1 MPSTVEPKAKPRF
14 RFPSAFTIL
23 FALIIFVAALTWVI
37 PAGQYERVAS
47 EALGKD
53 VPIAGTYAPTEAAPQ
68 GFFDIILAPIAGFY
82 DPVEYVARAI
92 DVSLFVLII
101 GGFIGVVTASGA
113 IDAGIARAMVRLK
126 GRENWMIPILM
137 ALFALGGT
145 TYGMAEETL
154 AFYVLL
160 IPVMIAAKYDA
171 LTAVAVILLG
181 AGVGVLGSTVNA
193 FSTVIASDAAG
204 ISFADGLVLR
214 LVILVVC
221 WAVTVAFVMR
231 YAARVRA
238 DPTKSLVY
246 DKKVENE
253 AHFLTEIPSE
263 NVVFTGL
270 HKIVLT
276 LFALTFGVM
285 IWGVSIGGWWM
296 AEMSGLFLAA
306 AIIIGIIARL
316 GEGKLVESFVNGA
329 RDLLGVALIIGLARG
344 IVVIMDAGMITDT
357 ILHAAETSV
366 AGLSQNAFILV
377 IYWTQ
382 VGLSFFVPSTSGLA
396 VLSMPILAPVAD
408 FAGVKR
414 ELVVTAFATASG
426 MVNLITPTSAV
437 VMGGLA
443 IGRVPYE
450 RWLRFLWPLLVVL
463 TLIVMAAL
471 ALGTV
476 LGGTPT

>member
-1 MPSTVEPKAKPRF
+1 MSSTEKPRF
-14 RFPSAFTIL
+14 RFPSAYTIL
-23 FALIIFVAALTWVI
+23 FSLIVLMSALTWII
-37 PAGQYERVAS
+37 PAGEYQRVPS

-53 VPIAGTYAPTEAAPQ
+53 VPVAGSYAPTDANPQ
-68 GFFDIILAPIAGFY
+68 GIFDIILAPIAGFY
-82 DPVEYVARAI
+82 DPIEYAANAI

-101 GGFIGVVTASGA
+101 GGFIGVVTATGA

-126 GRENWMIPILM
+126 GRENWMIPFLM

-171 LTAVAVILLG
+171 LTAVAVIMLG
-181 AGVGVLGSTVNA
+181 AGVGVLGSTINA

-204 ISFADGLVLR
+204 VTFAEGLVLR
-214 LVILVVC
+214 LVILAVC
-221 WAVTVAFVMR
+221 WVVAVAFVMR

-246 DKKVENE
+246 DRKAENE
-253 AHFLTEIPSE
+253 AHFLTTAPTEAAD
-263 NVVFTGL
+263 FTTL
-270 HKIVLT
+270 HKIVLI

-285 IWGVSIGGWWM
+285 IWGVSLGGWWM

-306 AIIIGIIARL
+306 AIVIGIVARL

-344 IVVIMDAGMITDT
+344 IVVIMDAGHITDT
-357 ILHAAETSV
+357 ILHAAETGV
-366 AGLSQNAFILV
+366 EGLSQTAFILV
-377 IYWTQ
+377 VYWIE

-426 MVNLITPTSAV
+426 VVNLITPTSAV

-450 RWLRFLWPLLVVL
+450 RWLRFVWPLLLGL
-463 TLIVMAAL
+463 TIIIMAAL
-471 ALGTV
+471 ALAV
-476 LGGTPT
+476 AFGGAP